1 MLNLVTR
8 TVRHQPRITKTLSL
22 HATNTFSNTIDA
34 QDLLSSLQSMQSHLF
49 NLYLTRPLFGDHVLL
64 HQFAGDMVVRDHLL
78 PSASLSLVYRPESDM
93 YRIILV
99 TATQAVSVCLPLSPR
114 QMDDL
119 LMNKN
124 AGSREYPTY
133 FLIRDM
139 EGTEVVRGR
148 TRIGELVPSTND
160 GGLHPLLSGKG
171 VEGQGGGQNVIG
183 HSQGTVEDE

>member
-1 MLNLVTR
+1 
-8 TVRHQPRITKTLSL
+8 
-22 HATNTFSNTIDA
+22 
-34 QDLLSSLQSMQSHLF
+34 MQSHLF

-64 HQFAGDMVVRDHLL
+64 RRFAGDMVVRDHLL

-93 YRIILV
+93 YRILLV
-99 TATQAVSVCLPLSPR
+99 AATQAVSVCLPLSPR

-119 LMNKN
+119 LNRN

-139 EGTEVVRGR
+139 EGTEVVRDR
-148 TRIGELVPSTND
+148 TRIGELMSSTND

-171 VEGQGGGQNVIG
+171 VEGESGGQSVIG
-183 HSQGTVEDE
+183 HRQGTVEDE